1 ASLALPEPLLLPD
14 PDSPAL
20 PDCGGTSARCSGFVA
35 CAGLLGASTA
45 AGAVGAPALFTWVGL
60 AISAHDWF
68 CACIATAASLSD
80 PVAAT
85 SSELGMRSTAPVL
98 SALTLSL

>member
-1 ASLALPEPLLLPD
+1 
-14 PDSPAL
+14 
-20 PDCGGTSARCSGFVA
+20 
-35 CAGLLGASTA
+35 
-45 AGAVGAPALFTWVGL
+45 LFTWVGL